1 MKDVREEDLKNENE
15 TKIDLVRKIITVKE
29 QGLKFL
35 SGTEVIL
42 AEIISGTISR
52 DIHGNEFEATES
64 EYTVYCDTTDPE
76 VVRLYRKIDGAFYEL
91 FSCTKELI
99 TFEDAP
105 EKTHSVYDDI

>member
-1 MKDVREEDLKNENE
+1 MKDVREEDLNNGNE
-15 TKIDLVRKIITVKE
+15 TKIDLARKIITVKE

-64 EYTVYCDTTDPE
+64 EYTVYCDTSDSE
-76 VVRLYRKIDGAFYEL
+76 VVRFYRKIDGTFYEL
-91 FSCTKELI
+91 ISCTKELI
-99 TFEDAP
+99 EFEDAP
-105 EKTHSVYDDI
+105 EKSYDVYDDI